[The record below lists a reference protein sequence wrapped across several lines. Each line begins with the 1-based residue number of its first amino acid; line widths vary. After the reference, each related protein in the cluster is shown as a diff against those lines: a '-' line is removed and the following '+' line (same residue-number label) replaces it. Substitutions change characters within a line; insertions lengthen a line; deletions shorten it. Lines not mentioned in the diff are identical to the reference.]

1 MDKIQG
7 IKLKTQN
14 QMGFELNDD
23 NDSTMPK

>member
-1 MDKIQG
+1 MDKIKD
-7 IKLKTQN
+7 IKLKTQK